1 MSGVFNQH
9 WHFAIVGAGLSG
21 ACLAL
26 LLAREQSQWNILLID
41 TQNPDSQ
48 TEPDHRSSAL
58 SASTVDVLQTMG
70 LWSTL
75 EAKTAAITA
84 IDVSDRGHAGS
95 ASLNAAEQNLGAYG
109 HVVENAQL
117 AGVFEQALTEFANI
131 TRIKSP
137 APTAVR
143 PRQAG
148 MGLTL
153 EQGDCL
159 ADLVVLAGGE
169 HRPLAEKLGIG
180 YRTYDYQRVALVA
193 NLTMAEAHDGLAHE
207 RFTGDGAIALL
218 PLPGEGDKRVSLVWT
233 LSPEQAEDMQSA
245 SAKDFI
251 VSLNQQL
258 GSRAGTAL
266 EVDFRQCFP
275 VKKIVAEEQV
285 RSHLLL
291 LGNAAHSMHPVAGQG
306 FNLSVR
312 DIATLTELLSKSYSE
327 GIQSGDLGVLQHYAK
342 LRKDDQGRTVALSDK
357 LPKLFG
363 MDEPLA
369 MAARNIGLVTLDLL
383 PPLRQGFARFGAGLM
398 ARRAQLRE

>member
-1 MSGVFNQH
+1 MSGVINQH
-9 WHFAIVGAGLSG
+9 WHVAIVGAGLSG
-21 ACLAL
+21 TCLAL
-26 LLAREQSQWNILLID
+26 LLAREQRQWNILLID
-41 TQNPDSQ
+41 TQTPAA
-48 TEPDHRSSAL
+48 ELDHRASAL

-84 IDVSDRGHAGS
+84 IDVSDRGHLGS
-95 ASLNAAEQNLGAYG
+95 ASLNASEQNLSAYG
-109 HVVENAQL
+109 HVVENAHL
-117 AGVFEQALTEFANI
+117 AHVFEQALPAFPNI
-131 TRIKSP
+131 TRIKSS
-137 APTAVR
+137 APSLIK
-143 PRQAG
+143 PRQGG
-148 MGLTL
+148 MCLTL
-153 EQGDCL
+153 EQGECQ
-159 ADLVVLAGGE
+159 AGLVVIAGGE

-180 YRTYDYQRVALVA
+180 YRTYNYQRVALVA
-193 NLTMAEAHDGLAHE
+193 NLTMAEAHAGLAHE

-218 PLPGEGDKRVSLVWT
+218 PLPGEGEKRVSLVWT
-233 LSPEQAEDMQSA
+233 LSAEQAEEMQAA
-245 SAKDFI
+245 SVEDFI
-251 VSLNQQL
+251 ASLNQQL

-266 EVDFRQCFP
+266 EVDYRQCFP
-275 VKKIVAEEQV
+275 VKKIIAAEQV

-312 DIATLTELLSKSYSE
+312 DMATLTELLSKAHND
-327 GIQSGDLGVLQHYAK
+327 GVVPGDLAVLQHYAT

-363 MDEPLA
+363 MDEKLA
-369 MAARNIGLVTLDLL
+369 MAARNLGLVTLDLL